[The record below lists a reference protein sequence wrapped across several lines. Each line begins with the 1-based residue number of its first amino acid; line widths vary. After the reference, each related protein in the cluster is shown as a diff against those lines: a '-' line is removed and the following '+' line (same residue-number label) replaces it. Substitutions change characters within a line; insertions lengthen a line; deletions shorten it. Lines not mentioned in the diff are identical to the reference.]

1 MPPQIN
7 SKLPHLGTTIFTT
20 MGKMANDHDA
30 INLSQGF
37 PGFSPDEQLL
47 QEVEKAIHDG
57 RNQYA
62 PLGGMPALC
71 KTVSDKIQGL
81 YGYAYNP
88 KTELTMTAGATQAI
102 FTAISATINPGDE
115 VIVFKPAYDCYEP
128 AIELY
133 GGKPVFVEMHA
144 PDYEFNWDA
153 VREKITDKTKMIL
166 INSPHNP
173 TGKILKEEDMRQLQE
188 IVKGTDIFLL
198 SDEVYEHQ
206 TFDGQ
211 RHESVARY
219 PDLAERAFIT
229 CSFGKTFHV
238 TGWKLGYCA
247 APEAMMEE
255 FRKIHQYNVF
265 CVNHPMQA
273 ALNAYMQNPEHYL
286 NLPDFYQKKRDY
298 FTEAIKGSRFEFT
311 PSDGTY
317 FQIASFKNITDEK
330 DTDFAIRLIKERQLA
345 AIPVSVFCKDQK
357 DEKMLR
363 FCFAKEEE
371 TLKKAAEV
379 INSI

>member
-1 MPPQIN
+1 MTPKIP
-7 SKLPHLGTTIFTT
+7 SKLPNLGTTIFTK
-20 MGKMANDHDA
+20 MGKMANDHNA

-37 PGFSPDEQLL
+37 PGFPPDDKLL

-62 PLGGMPALC
+62 PLGGHPALC
-71 KTVSDKIQGL
+71 KTVSQKIEDL
-81 YGYAYNP
+81 YGYSYDP

-133 GGKPVFVEMHA
+133 GGKPVLVEMQA
-144 PDYEFNWDA
+144 PDYELNWQE
-153 VREKITDKTKMIL
+153 VREKITDKTKMIV

-173 TGKILKEEDMRQLQE
+173 TGKIISEDDIQQLRE
-188 IVKGTDIFLL
+188 IVKGTDIFIL

-211 RHESVARY
+211 KHLSVARY

-247 APEAMMEE
+247 APKAMMDE

-265 CVNHPMQA
+265 CVNHPMQV
-273 ALNAYMQNPEHYL
+273 ALNEYMQNPEHYK
-286 NLPDFYQKKRDY
+286 NLPNFYQEKRDF
-298 FTEAIKGSRFEFT
+298 FTDTIKGSRFEFT

-330 DTDFAIRLIKERQLA
+330 DTDFAIRLIKKKKLA

-363 FCFAKEEE
+363 FCFAKEKE